1 MSIKPPSIKAPDKDL
16 AEHSSPLQLQTGTP
30 GTGRLY
36 RPRSIN
42 TLPAQTLA
50 KCQLSAGLPK
60 TAHPED
66 ILLSALKSPCF
77 THPLF
82 SPILPCLETI
92 VSPLLTAFKSGDRSF
107 SSSAHLVETA
117 TSVRHIASSL
127 SHTRIKTPMKNVMI
141 VTKARDHALVGM
153 TREVCE
159 WLMMQRSGS
168 GSELGRGVRVWVDKQ
183 LERSTRFGVEDM
195 KKRVVERGGRGEV
208 RFWEGGMC
216 WEKPEL
222 FDFVLTLGGDGT
234 VLYSSWLFQRIVP
247 PVLSFSLGSLGFLTP
262 FGFEKHESILEDIF
276 KNGIQVNL
284 RMRFT
289 CTIYRS
295 APDGQST
302 PEESTHQHEVLNE
315 ITIDRGPSPYLSN
328 LHIYS
333 GNTDKLLTIVQA
345 DGLILSTPTGS
356 TAYSLSAGGSLV
368 HPDISA
374 MLLTPICPHTLS
386 FRPMLL
392 PDTMSLR
399 IHLPLHARSSAWCAF
414 DGRGRTELNPGDSVL
429 VGASRWPFPTVSVGG
444 GEEEFV
450 ESVGRTLR
458 WNVREGQKGFGS
470 GSGKEGGK
478 GV

>member
-1 MSIKPPSIKAPDKDL
+1 M
-16 AEHSSPLQLQTGTP
+16 T
-30 GTGRLY
+30 
-36 RPRSIN
+36 
-42 TLPAQTLA
+42 
-50 KCQLSAGLPK
+50 
-60 TAHPED
+60 
-66 ILLSALKSPCF
+66 
-77 THPLF
+77 
-82 SPILPCLETI
+82 
-92 VSPLLTAFKSGDRSF
+92 
-107 SSSAHLVETA
+107 
-117 TSVRHIASSL
+117 
-127 SHTRIKTPMKNVMI
+127 NVMVI
-141 VTKARDHALVGM
+141 TKPRDNALVGM

-159 WLMMQRSGS
+159 WLMMQRSPPSSGS
-168 GSELGRGVRVWVDKQ
+168 GMKEGRGVRVWVDQQ
-183 LERSTRFGVEDM
+183 LEHSARFAVEGVRR
-195 KKRVVERGGRGEV
+195 RVGQRGGRGEV

-216 WEKPEL
+216 WDKPEM
-222 FDFVLTLGGDGT
+222 FDLVLTLGGDGT

-262 FGFEKHESILEDIF
+262 FGFEKYESILDDIF

-295 APDGQST
+295 GPNGDST
-302 PEESTHQHEVLNE
+302 PEESSHQHEVLNE

-333 GNTDKLLTIVQA
+333 GNTAKLLTIVQA

-374 MLLTPICPHTLS
+374 ILLTPICPHTLS

-399 IHLPLHARSSAWCAF
+399 IHLPPHARSSAWCAF
-414 DGRGRTELNPGDSVL
+414 DGRGRTELQPGDSVL
-429 VGASRWPFPTVSVGG
+429 VEASRWPFPTVSVGG

-458 WNVREGQKGFGS
+458 WNVREGQKGFG
-470 GSGKEGGK
+470 GGGVGGK
-478 GV
+478 DGEEEFDIV